1 MPSTR
6 EELLQRMLAKKG
18 IALTGERDRI
28 PIRADRDRAPLSFA
42 QERLWFMDRVASG
55 SPIYNVPMKSR
66 LDGRLD
72 LPAFRA
78 ALSDVVQRHEVLR
91 TVFRDGPSGPVQ
103 VIGSSCRVPVPLVDV
118 SSLPAGVR
126 SSEEQ
131 RLAHWE
137 ASRPFDLERG
147 PVVRVLL
154 LRSDVERHVI
164 QVTMHHIVSDA
175 WSKGVFRADL
185 AAFYRARMRGERP
198 VLPELPVQFADYAS
212 WQRERFDEEEL
223 SEHLDFWRKHLAGA
237 PDRLRLP
244 VDRPHPRERSF
255 RGATL
260 PVELPAEV
268 AQRLDRLG
276 REEGCTSFMTLFAC
290 FVVLLGRIC
299 GQDDLVVG
307 SPVAWRDREE
317 LERLIGFLVNVLPLR
332 GDLSG
337 RPTFRELLRRV
348 RRTAVEVHDHQI
360 VPFEMLVD
368 ELASRRDLAHN
379 PLFQVVF
386 ALQNVPVQRVEVS
399 TEQRLVGLPAE
410 TGTAKFDLTVAFSG
424 AGERVAGTAE
434 YNVDVFDRT
443 TVRRLLRQF
452 AVVAQSAAVDPE
464 APVDALDLLSLGE
477 CHQLLV
483 EWSGSRGD
491 GCGEVSISRLLADR
505 IAELPEAVAVTDGD
519 RVLTYRGLARISGA
533 VARSLRGAGLRP
545 GAAVGVA
552 LPRSAELVGVLAG
565 ILEAGCVYVPLD
577 ASAPEQR
584 LASIARDAGLK
595 AVIGDAELSTA
606 VAPGAPRIRVDEE
619 PPVELGDALLTGPL
633 RSGRERAYVIYTS
646 GSAGAP
652 KGVAVSHRAVIRLV
666 RENGYLQI
674 APGDRIG
681 HASNPAFDATT
692 FEIWGALLNGG
703 VVVVLPDEGVL
714 SPDDL
719 GPELVRRR
727 VDHLFLT
734 TSLFNEVARRAPAA
748 FSRLDTLMVGGEAA
762 DPRRMA
768 DVLDQAPPGRMLNV
782 YGPTENTTF
791 STWHPMEVP
800 DRTARSVPIGWPIA
814 AGSVLVA
821 DARCRPV
828 PIGVIGELLLGGDG
842 LAEGYPG
849 RPALTAERFVP
860 DPWGFLGDRLY
871 RTGDLVR
878 RLPDGSLDFH
888 ARADHQV
895 KLRGFRIELGEIGSV
910 LGEHPEVA
918 EAVAVLREDVPDVR
932 RIVAYAVP
940 VQGTSPGSTDLGRF
954 LRRKLPDYMV
964 PGAFVL
970 LDALPLTPNGKLDRR
985 SLPAPE
991 GREATIGALAPRGP
1005 VEEVLAGQWGEVLG
1019 VESVGVEED
1028 FFELGGN
1035 SLLVTRL
1042 IARIR
1047 DVFRCE
1053 LPIRSV
1059 FERPTIAE
1067 LATEVVEAAGGER
1080 AASRLAQAS
1089 LELARLSPE
1098 EIRELEGEG

>member
-6 EELLQRMLAKKG
+6 EELLRRMLARKG
-18 IALTGERDRI
+18 IALTDECDRI
-28 PIRADRDRAPLSFA
+28 PIRDDRDRAPLSFA
-42 QERLWFMDRVASG
+42 QERLWFMDRLASG

-66 LDGRLD
+66 IEGLLD
-72 LPAFRA
+72 LPALCS

-103 VIGSSCRVPVPLVDV
+103 VIGSLCRIPVPLVDV
-118 SSLPAGVR
+118 SGLPAGAR

-131 RLAHWE
+131 RLARWE
-137 ASRPFDLERG
+137 AARPFDLERG

-154 LRSDVERHVI
+154 LRSHVERHVI

-198 VLPELPVQFADYAS
+198 ALPELPVQFADYAS
-212 WQRERFDEEEL
+212 WERERFDEQEL
-223 SEHLDFWRKHLAGA
+223 SEHLDFWREHLAGA
-237 PDRLRLP
+237 PDRIRLP

-260 PVELPAEV
+260 PVELPVEV
-268 AQRLDRLG
+268 AQELDGLG
-276 REEGCTSFMTLFAC
+276 REEGCTPFMTLFAC
-290 FVVLLGRIC
+290 FVVLLGRVC

-307 SPVAWRDREE
+307 SPVARRDREE
-317 LERLIGFLVNVLPLR
+317 LERLIGFLVNVLPLH

-348 RRTAVEVHDHQI
+348 RRTAVEVQDHQI

-368 ELASRRDLAHN
+368 ELAPRRDLAHN

-399 TEQRLVGLPAE
+399 TGQRMVGLPAE
-410 TGTAKFDLTVAFSG
+410 TGTAKFDLTVALSE
-424 AGERVAGTAE
+424 AGERLAGTAE
-434 YNVDVFDRT
+434 YNVDIFDRT
-443 TVRRLLRQF
+443 TVRRLLRQL
-452 AVVAQSAAVDPE
+452 AVVAQGAAADPDV
-464 APVDALDLLSLGE
+464 PVNALDLLSIGE
-477 CHQLLV
+477 RHQLLV

-491 GCGEVSISRLLADR
+491 GYGEVSIPGLLADR
-505 IAELPEAVAVTDGD
+505 IIELPDAVAVADGD

-533 VARSLRGAGLRP
+533 VARSLRGAEVGP

-552 LPRSAELVGVLAG
+552 LARSAELVGVLTG

-584 LASIARDAGLK
+584 LASIARDAGVK
-595 AVIGDAELSTA
+595 AVFSDGELSTA

-619 PPVELGDALLTGPL
+619 PPADSGDTLLTGRL

-646 GSAGAP
+646 GSTGAP

-666 RENGYLQI
+666 RENGYLDI
-674 APGDRIG
+674 ARGDRIG
-681 HASNPAFDATT
+681 NASNPAFDATT

-703 VVVVLPDEGVL
+703 VVAVLPDQAIL

-719 GPELVRRR
+719 GLELLRRR

-734 TSLFNEVARRAPAA
+734 TSLFNEVARRAPET
-748 FSRLDTLMVGGEAA
+748 FSRLDTLLVGGEAA
-762 DPRRMA
+762 DFRRMA
-768 DVLDQAPPGRMLNV
+768 AVLDQAPPARMLNV

-791 STWHPMEVP
+791 STWHPVEVSG
-800 DRTARSVPIGWPIA
+800 RTAWSVPIGRPIA

-842 LAEGYPG
+842 LAEGYAA

-860 DPWGFLGDRLY
+860 DPFGFGGDRLY

-878 RLPDGSLDFH
+878 WLPDGSLDFH
-888 ARADHQV
+888 GRTDRQV
-895 KLRGFRIELGEIGSV
+895 KLRGFRIELGEITSV
-910 LGEHPEVA
+910 VGEHPEVA
-918 EAVAVLREDVPDVR
+918 EAVAMLREDVPGVR
-932 RIVAYAVP
+932 RIVAYVVA
-940 VQGTSPGSTDLGRF
+940 VQGTSPGPTELGRF
-954 LRRKLPDYMV
+954 VRRKLPEYMV

-991 GREATIGALAPRGP
+991 GRKETSGAVAPRGR
-1005 VEEVLAGQWGEVLG
+1005 VEEVLAGQWSEVLG

-1053 LPIRSV
+1053 IPIRSV

-1067 LATEVVEAAGGER
+1067 LSPEVVEAAGGER
-1080 AASRLAQAS
+1080 TASRLAQAS